1 MTNRLKTMM
10 YGANGIDVIGEFPK
24 SASRSFRR
32 ERHNPLIKRKKTTN
46 DGNAFILPSL
56 NRPYSPRNPRAAPLP
71 AATETAWRKE
81 PFCP

>member
-32 ERHNPLIKRKKTTN
+32 ESHNPLIEQTKTTN
-46 DGNAFILPSL
+46 DGNAFILPSE
-56 NRPYSPRNPRAAPLP
+56 PAPPLLRC
-71 AATETAWRKE
+71 ATIAVIIYE
-81 PFCP
+81 

>member
-1 MTNRLKTMM
+1 MLD
-10 YGANGIDVIGEFPK
+10 GANEIDIIGEFPK
-24 SASRSFRR
+24 SASRSFPR
-32 ERHNPLIKRKKTTN
+32 ERHNPLIERTKTTN

-56 NRPYSPRNPRAAPLP
+56 NRPYSSRNPRAAPLS